1 MRHTDSR
8 QARSSVLLLIPSSSY
23 RANDFMDAASRL
35 DVEVLVGIDKEP
47 ALSPSES
54 SMVTLDFDDP
64 DRAAEVIRDFSTDT
78 ELSAVIAVDDVG
90 TLVAAKASRLLEIPY
105 NSVQSVEFTRDKYAL
120 RNMLATTDL
129 PTPTYSL
136 IPVGLNEDELALYIE
151 NIVFPVVLK
160 PRNLSASQGVIRA
173 DDPTDFVAAYDEI
186 STILSSDPSMINCS
200 QEFRET
206 ILIEEYIPGEEYAL
220 EGLLDEGN
228 LKTLALFDKP
238 DPLTG
243 PYFEETI
250 YVTPSRLPVD
260 MQLQVQA
267 TVQSA
272 CKILGLSH
280 GPIHAEVRLN
290 ETRCYVIDLA
300 ARSIGGLCARTLSF
314 GSGLGLEEILI
325 SHSVGAAIETKGD
338 AEGASGVMMIPIPSR
353 GTYMGV
359 QGLDRAR
366 AVEGIEEVT
375 MSVAK
380 GDSLVPLPRGNE
392 YLGFIFSRAANPEAA
407 EEALRQAHAFLE
419 FDIE

>member
-1 MRHTDSR
+1 M
-8 QARSSVLLLIPSSSY
+8 
-23 RANDFMDAASRL
+23 
-35 DVEVLVGIDKEP
+35 
-47 ALSPSES
+47 
-54 SMVTLDFDDP
+54 
-64 DRAAEVIRDFSTDT
+64 
-78 ELSAVIAVDDVG
+78 
-90 TLVAAKASRLLEIPY
+90 
-105 NSVQSVEFTRDKYAL
+105 
-120 RNMLATTDL
+120 
-129 PTPTYSL
+129 
-136 IPVGLNEDELALYIE
+136 
-151 NIVFPVVLK
+151 LK

-290 ETRCYVIDLA
+290 ETKCYVIDLA

-338 AEGASGVMMIPIPSR
+338 AEGASGVMTVSY
-353 GTYMGV
+353 TH
-359 QGLDRAR
+359 L
-366 AVEGIEEVT
+366 T
-375 MSVAK
+375 
-380 GDSLVPLPRGNE
+380 LPTK
-392 YLGFIFSRAANPEAA
+392 A
-407 EEALRQAHAFLE
+407 
-419 FDIE
+419 

>member
-90 TLVAAKASRLLEIPY
+90 TLVAAKASRLLEIPH

-136 IPVGLNEDELALYIE
+136 IPVGLDEDDLALYIE

-186 STILSSDPSMINCS
+186 STILSGDPTMINCS

-290 ETRCYVIDLA
+290 ETKCYVIDLA

-380 GDSLVPLPRGNE
+380 GDSLIPLPRGNE
-392 YLGFIFSRAANPEAA
+392 YLGFIFSRAANPAAA